1 VKIVGVLQIS
11 FAEAKRLTLD
21 YLREWMKRLPAA
33 QRTMPVIVF
42 DWRSWSIPEM
52 IAQVEAE
59 TDVGKRYVYYY
70 IGSLRRYVIVG

>member
-1 VKIVGVLQIS
+1 LGVLQIT
-11 FAEAKRLTLD
+11 FAQAKKLTLD
-21 YLREWMKRLPAA
+21 FLREWMNRLPAA
-33 QRTMPVIVF
+33 QRTMPVIIF
-42 DWRSWSIPEM
+42 NTRSWSIPEM